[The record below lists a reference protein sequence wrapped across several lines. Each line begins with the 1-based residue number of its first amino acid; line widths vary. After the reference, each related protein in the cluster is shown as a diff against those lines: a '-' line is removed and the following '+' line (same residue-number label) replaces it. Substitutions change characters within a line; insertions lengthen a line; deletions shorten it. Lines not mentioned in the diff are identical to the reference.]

1 MKTSICLL
9 TILAIAGL
17 LENEL
22 VVGQETAT
30 DTSTE
35 TADTSKVVPDEQ
47 PESSTT
53 AEEEIAED
61 EPVQSGPFIDLFG
74 TQLYSMEM
82 IDETSAQLYANY
94 TNHALA
100 GKKVVG
106 LYFSADWCGPCRQFT
121 PELVSFYNR
130 MNSRRGKKDQFE
142 IVWISRCRD
151 VDSYVQYFAQMPW
164 VALPPDEAMGERGQ
178 ALGEKYKIK
187 GIPGLVLLDDL
198 GQVIV
203 LDARNKLPTD
213 KAGIGF
219 P

>member
-1 MKTSICLL
+1 MKLPVYLL
-9 TILAIAGL
+9 VILATCGL
-17 LENEL
+17 LENRM
-22 VVGQETAT
+22 VDGQETGT
-30 DTSTE
+30 DPAETVETST
-35 TADTSKVVPDEQ
+35 AAQDQ
-47 PESSTT
+47 PESSTSNT
-53 AEEEIAED
+53 EGVHATD

-82 IDETSAQLYANY
+82 VDETSAQLYANY
-94 TNHALA
+94 TNEALS
-100 GKKVVG
+100 GKTVVG

-142 IVWISRCRD
+142 IIWISRCRD

-164 VALPPDEAMGERGQ
+164 LALPPEEAMGERGKK
-178 ALGEKYKIK
+178 LGEKYKIK

-203 LDARNKLPTD
+203 LDARNKVPQD

>member
-1 MKTSICLL
+1 MKTLFYLL
-9 TILAIAGL
+9 ALLSFSGL
-17 LENEL
+17 FEIQL

-30 DTSTE
+30 DTSE
-35 TADTSKVVPDEQ
+35 TAETSSADQ
-47 PESSTT
+47 AESSTP
-53 AEEEIAED
+53 AEEFVAE

-74 TQLYSMEM
+74 TQLYSIEM
-82 IDETSAQLYANY
+82 VNANSAQMYANY
-94 TNHALA
+94 TNEALA

-130 MNSRRGKKDQFE
+130 MNSRRGQKDQFE
-142 IVWISRCRD
+142 IIWISRCRST
-151 VDSYVQYFAQMPW
+151 DSYVQYFAQMPW
-164 VALPPDEAMGERGQ
+164 LALPPEEAMGERGQ
-178 ALGEKYKIK
+178 SLGEKYKIK

-203 LDARNKLPTD
+203 LDARNKVPQD

-219 P
+219 PYVLF